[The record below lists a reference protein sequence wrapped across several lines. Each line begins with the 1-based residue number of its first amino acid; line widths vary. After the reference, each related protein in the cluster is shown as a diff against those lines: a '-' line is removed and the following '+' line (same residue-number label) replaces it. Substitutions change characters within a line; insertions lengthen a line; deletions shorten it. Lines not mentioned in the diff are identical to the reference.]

1 VDTQLKQRLTG
12 AVILVVLAVVLV
24 PELLHGSGARN
35 APAPAVAPSPGASTD
50 DAPVRS
56 YDIDLSDKRA
66 AAPLAQAPA
75 AAAPAALP
83 AAAPPK
89 PAPPPA
95 AAPAA
100 PASRPASTPASALAA
115 AAPVGAPPPVAR
127 PATGAAPAAPANAD
141 GQRYVLQLGSFAAR
155 ASADRL
161 AAELRRQQFAAVV
174 APVTR
179 SGRTLYRVRIGP
191 ALPRAAAQAAAQR
204 VASAGHT
211 ATLVKDP

>member
-24 PELLHGSGARN
+24 PELLHGSGTHN
-35 APAPAVAPSPGASTD
+35 APAPAVAAAAPVAAD

-66 AAPLAQAPA
+66 AAPLEKAPA
-75 AAAPAALP
+75 TAAPSASPPPAPAPTPTPAPAPAAAPTPAPAAAVAARPVAAPPVAAAPAAAR
-83 AAAPPK
+83 AA
-89 PAPPPA
+89 PPA
-95 AAPAA
+95 AASAA
-100 PASRPASTPASALAA
+100 P
-115 AAPVGAPPPVAR
+115 GADR
-127 PATGAAPAAPANAD
+127 
-141 GQRYVLQLGSFAAR
+141 QRYVLQLGSFAAR

-161 AAELRRQQFAAVV
+161 ATELRHQKFAAVV
-174 APVTR
+174 APVTHG
-179 SGRTLYRVRIGP
+179 GRTLYRVRIGP
-191 ALPRAAAQAAAQR
+191 ALPREAAQAAARR